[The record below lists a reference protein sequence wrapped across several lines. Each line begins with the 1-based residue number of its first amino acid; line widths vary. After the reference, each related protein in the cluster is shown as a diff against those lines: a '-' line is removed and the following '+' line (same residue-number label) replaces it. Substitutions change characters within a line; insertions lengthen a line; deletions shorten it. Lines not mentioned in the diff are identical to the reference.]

1 VASEL
6 SISLRQVRAEQR
18 GFWRNPTAAFFG
30 FAFPIMFLV
39 IFGTIFKGEREC
51 IDGTFGGQGQC
62 IGGVAVPYNT
72 FFVPAM
78 AAWGVITTCYVNLA
92 MTLCIRRDAGLLKR
106 MRGTP
111 LPPAVMIVGVVGSA
125 LITALL
131 VVALT
136 SAVGHV
142 FYAAPWPVH
151 WLPTIAVVLLGGVIF
166 CTLGM
171 AITVVIPNADAA
183 IAVINI
189 SYLPLMFI
197 SGFFFSFRSAVF
209 NDIGNVFPIYWFKEA
224 MLTAYG
230 AKPSSGGWDGEDLLV
245 LLAWGVA
252 ALLVA
257 LRFFRWMPRRA

>member
-1 VASEL
+1 MSDL

-30 FAFPIMFLV
+30 FAFPIMFLL
-39 IFGTIFKGEREC
+39 IFGTIFKGDMEC
-51 IDGTFGGQGQC
+51 LDGAFGSRGQC
-62 IGGVAVPYNT
+62 VGGVLVPYNT

-92 MTLCIRRDAGLLKR
+92 MHLSIRRDAGLLKR
-106 MRGTP
+106 LRGTP
-111 LPPAVMIVGVVGSA
+111 MPPAAMVVGVVGSA
-125 LITALL
+125 LVTAVIL
-131 VVALT
+131 VALT
-136 SAVGHV
+136 SAVGH
-142 FYAAPWPVH
+142 FLYSAPWPVH
-151 WLPTIAVVLLGGVIF
+151 WLATTVTVILGGVVF
-166 CTLGM
+166 CVLGM

-189 SYLPLMFI
+189 SYLPLLFI
-197 SGFFFSFRSAVF
+197 SGFFFSFHNTVF
-209 NDIGNVFPIYWFKEA
+209 NDIANVFPIYWFKEA

-230 AKPSSGGWDGEDLLV
+230 ARPSAGGWDLRDMLV
-245 LLAWGVA
+245 LLAWGAA